1 MRVPPRWLRRLVIT
15 PLVWAVAG
23 WLLIVAVPV
32 AVIVLL
38 LVSYRLPGWLKPLR
52 VLGMA
57 VVYLACE
64 FITLTVMFV
73 LWVAS
78 GFGYAM
84 RTDLFQRL
92 HYGLLKRALDVLL
105 AFGRRFF
112 ALTVVTAGPVLP
124 GRHEVPTTEQRPL
137 LVMSRH
143 GGPGDSFL
151 LTREIL
157 SWSGRRPRVVLKDTL
172 MLDPM
177 IDVLLHRIPAAF
189 ISPNPRDPDATTRAI
204 ADLAASMGPSDAL
217 LIFPEGGNFTPG
229 RRRRAIERLRRTGHE
244 DAAER
249 AEDLTS
255 FLPPRPSGVGAALAA
270 RPEADVVV
278 VAHSGLE
285 RMVSVGDVWREI
297 PVAKTLHVA
306 WRRFPPGSVPL
317 QPEALSA
324 WLFDRWD
331 EMQQWVT
338 RLDATPAEV
347 PAEHV
352 PYPFGVPARPWVPV
366 GSRHP
371 TRAR

>member
-1 MRVPPRWLRRLVIT
+1 MSVPPQWLRRLVLA
-15 PLVWAVAG
+15 PLVWALAG
-23 WLLIVAVPV
+23 WLLVVAVPL
-32 AVIVLL
+32 AVVVLL
-38 LVSYRLPGWLKPLR
+38 LVSYRLPAWFKPLR

-64 FITLTVMFV
+64 FVALSVMFV

-84 RTDLFQRL
+84 RSDVFQRL
-92 HYGLLKRALDVLL
+92 HYGLLKRSLDVLL

-124 GRHEVPTTEQRPL
+124 GRHESPAQDLRPL

-157 SWSGRRPRVVLKDTL
+157 SWSGRRPRIVLKDTL

-189 ISPNPRDPDATTRAI
+189 ISPNPSDPDATTRAI
-204 ADLAASMGPSDAL
+204 AALAATMGPSDAL

-229 RRRRAIERLRRTGHE
+229 RRVRAIERLRRSGHE

-249 AEDLTS
+249 AEELTS
-255 FLPPRPSGVGAALAA
+255 FLPPRPTGVRAALTA
-270 RPEADVVV
+270 RPDADVVV

-285 RMVSVGDVWREI
+285 RMVTVRDTWREI

-317 QPEALSA
+317 EPDELSA

-338 RLDATPAEV
+338 RLDATPVDGSE
-347 PAEHV
+347 EHV

-366 GSRHP
+366 APRRSS
-371 TRAR
+371 RAR